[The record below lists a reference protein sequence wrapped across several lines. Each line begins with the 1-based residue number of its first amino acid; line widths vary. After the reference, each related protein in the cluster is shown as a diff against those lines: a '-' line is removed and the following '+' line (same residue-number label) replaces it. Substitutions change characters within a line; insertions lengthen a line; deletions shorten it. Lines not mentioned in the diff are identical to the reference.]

1 MLTLL
6 KKINSRLLPP
16 GDGYRYSPYIWL
28 AYLFFFFVS
37 YFTVP
42 HTLLEHLSMVAGI
55 LAFLALYFNVY
66 WVDRSRV
73 KYNII
78 GIVIIGSLM
87 TTLTQSS
94 SVLFVY
100 AGAFCCLLGS
110 PRKALMAIIGIVMWI
125 AALSMV
131 FSLSKY
137 FYLPGGI
144 FTLFIGAL
152 NIYQHEIDVKRKEL
166 KLSQQEVKQL
176 AKTAERERIARDLH
190 DLIGHTFSV
199 ITLKADLAG
208 KLIDKDA
215 ERAKQAKQEI
225 KELENISRNA
235 LSQVREVVTGF
246 RTSDLNA
253 ELASAKYLLQ
263 SNDIDFDY
271 TLGELTIDEHTN
283 KELAIIFKELTT
295 NIIKHAKASKVTAA
309 VEQDKKGIR
318 LIVTDNGKGMSADSS
333 NGYGLKGI
341 QERLEK
347 WHGSLKIRSSNGC
360 EINIFISHKALDK
373 ALAIDKGENH
383 SEARST

>member
-28 AYLFFFFVS
+28 AYLFFFFFS

-42 HTLLEHLSMVAGI
+42 HTLTEHLSMVAGI
-55 LAFLALYFNVY
+55 LAFLALYFNIH

-78 GIVIIGSLM
+78 GIVIVGSLM
-87 TTLTQSS
+87 TTLSQSS

-137 FYLPGGI
+137 FYLPAGI

-152 NIYQHEIDVKRKEL
+152 NIYQHEIDVKIKEL

-215 ERAKQAKQEI
+215 ERAKQEI

-235 LSQVREVVTGF
+235 LSQVREVITGF
-246 RTSDLNA
+246 RTSNLNA
-253 ELASAKYLLQ
+253 ELAGAKYLLQ

-309 VEQDKKGIR
+309 VEQDKNGIR
-318 LIVTDNGKGMSADSS
+318 LNVTDNGKGMATDSS
-333 NGYGLKGI
+333 DGYGLKGI

-347 WHGSLKIRSSNGC
+347 WQGSLKISSGNGC
-360 EINIFISHKALDK
+360 EIDIFISQKALNDS
-373 ALAIDKGENH
+373 GEQY
-383 SEARST
+383 S

>member
-1 MLTLL
+1 MIALL
-6 KKINSRLLPP
+6 KKINARLLPP
-16 GDGYRYSPYIWL
+16 GDGYHYSPYVWL
-28 AYLFFFFVS
+28 AYLFFFFFS
-37 YFTVP
+37 YFAVP
-42 HTLLEHLSMVAGI
+42 HTIVEHLSMVAGI
-55 LAFLALYFNVY
+55 LMFLALYFNVY
-66 WVDRSRV
+66 WIEKSRV
-73 KYNII
+73 KFNII
-78 GIVIIGSLM
+78 GIVVVASLM
-87 TTLTQSS
+87 TILSQGS

-100 AGAFCCLLGS
+100 AGAFCCKLGS
-110 PRKALMAIIGIVMWI
+110 PRKAVMGLISIALWI
-125 AALSMV
+125 TALSLV

-144 FTLFIGAL
+144 FTLVIGAL
-152 NIYQHEIDVKRKEL
+152 NIYQYEIDAKRKEL

-208 KLIDKDA
+208 KLIDKDS
-215 ERAKQAKQEI
+215 ERAKKEI

-263 SNDIDFDY
+263 SNDIDFNY
-271 TLGELTIDEHTN
+271 SLGELTIDEHTN

-309 VEQDKKGIR
+309 VEQDKNGLR
-318 LIVTDNGKGMSADSS
+318 LNVTDNGKGMATGSS
-333 NGYGLKGI
+333 DGYGLKGI

-347 WHGSLKIRSSNGC
+347 WQGSLKINSVKGC
-360 EINIFISHKALDK
+360 EIDIFISQEALDN
-373 ALAIDKGENH
+373 APSLDN
-383 SEARST
+383 

>member
-1 MLTLL
+1 MIALL

-16 GDGYRYSPYIWL
+16 SDGYRYSPYVWL
-28 AYLFFFFVS
+28 AYLFFFFFS
-37 YFTVP
+37 YFAVP
-42 HTLLEHLSMVAGI
+42 HTWLEDLSMVAG
-55 LAFLALYFNVY
+55 LLVFLTLYFNIY
-66 WVDRSRV
+66 WIDKSRI

-78 GIVIIGSLM
+78 GIVIVGTLM
-87 TTLTQSS
+87 TTLSQAS
-94 SVLFVY
+94 SVIFVY
-100 AGAFCCLLGS
+100 AGAFCCMLGS
-110 PRKALMAIIGIVMWI
+110 PRKALMGLLGVAMWI
-125 AALSMV
+125 AALSLI

-144 FTLFIGAL
+144 FTLFIGGL

-208 KLIDKDA
+208 KLIDKDS
-215 ERAKQAKQEI
+215 ERAKKEI

-271 TLGELTIDEHTN
+271 SLGELTIDEHTN

-295 NIIKHAKASKVTAA
+295 NIIKHAKACKVTAS
-309 VEQDKKGIR
+309 VEQDNNGIR
-318 LIVTDNGKGMSADSS
+318 LNVTDNGKGMNTDSS
-333 NGYGLKGI
+333 DGYGLKGI

-347 WHGSLKIRSSNGC
+347 LQGSLKIQSNNGC
-360 EINIFISHKALDK
+360 EIDIFISQKSLEIAQNDAK
-373 ALAIDKGENH
+373 EFIA
-383 SEARST
+383 